1 MSISF
6 WNIGWHML
14 SILLLMLLFKRY
26 LLKPVRAF
34 MAKRAAQFAQE
45 REQIQT
51 QQAQIADE
59 QKQIA
64 LEHRTMQ
71 QQASD
76 LMAKS
81 QQESKVQA
89 QQIVEQAQQEARGIL
104 NNAQKQSEAM
114 HDQALQQAQKEL
126 TALSVQIAGRVL
138 EREVK
143 PEDHARM
150 VEEFLS
156 EVKS

>member
-1 MSISF
+1 MSISL

-14 SILLLMLLFKRY
+14 SIFLLVLLFKRY
-26 LLKPVRAF
+26 LLKPVRTF
-34 MAKRAAQFAQE
+34 MEKRAAQFAQE
-45 REQIQT
+45 RDQIHA
-51 QQAQIADE
+51 QQVQIADE
-59 QKQIA
+59 QNQIA

-89 QQIVEQAQQEARGIL
+89 QQILEQAQQEARSIL
-104 NNAQKQSEAM
+104 NNAQKQSEVLQE
-114 HDQALQQAQKEL
+114 QALQQAQKEL
-126 TALSVQIAGRVL
+126 TSLSVQIASRVL

-156 EVKS
+156 EVKQ

>member
-1 MSISF
+1 MLRLFISRDS
-6 WNIGWHML
+6 GC
-14 SILLLMLLFKRY
+14 FKLRR
-26 LLKPVRAF
+26 RAGLVDVY
-34 MAKRAAQFAQE
+34 KRQ
-45 REQIQT
+45 
-51 QQAQIADE
+51 
-59 QKQIA
+59 
-64 LEHRTMQ
+64 
-71 QQASD
+71 
-76 LMAKS
+76 
-81 QQESKVQA
+81 
-89 QQIVEQAQQEARGIL
+89 IL

-126 TALSVQIAGRVL
+126 TTLSVQIAGRVL